1 MNKNEQKMRTRRTSG
16 FTLVE
21 LLLVIAILATLAT
34 VVVVNVA
41 GVGADAKVN
50 ATRTSIGAIGNAIQT
65 YEIKMGRFPN
75 SLDDLTVETE
85 SSAALLQKDSL
96 VDTFGTPFQY
106 KKLTKFSYE
115 IRSAGPDAQFN
126 TEDDITN

>member
-1 MNKNEQKMRTRRTSG
+1 MNAKELKKLARRSSG

-41 GVGADAKVN
+41 GVGADAKIN
-50 ATRTSIGAIGNAIQT
+50 ATRTSIGAIGSAIQT

-85 SSAALLQKDSL
+85 SSAALLKKDNL
-96 VDTFGTPFQY
+96 NDTWGTPFQY
-106 KKLTKFSYE
+106 KKLTKYSYE